1 MKRTD
6 HDWLAQNLDR
16 MKIARL
22 QDPSIQDGTAIGARV
37 YDRRTSEL
45 LVFATRN

>member
-1 MKRTD
+1 VWHFISLGAGVGIGLVML
-6 HDWLAQNLDR
+6 LA
-16 MKIARL
+16 
-22 QDPSIQDGTAIGARV
+22 GTAIGARV